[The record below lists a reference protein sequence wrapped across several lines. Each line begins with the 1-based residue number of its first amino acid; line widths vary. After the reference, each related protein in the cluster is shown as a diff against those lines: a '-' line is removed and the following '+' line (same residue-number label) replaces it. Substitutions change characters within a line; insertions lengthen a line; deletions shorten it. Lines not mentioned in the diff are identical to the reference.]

1 MLRRFICLLF
11 TIPTQKENVS
21 CAITGHMVLRLISP
35 EIKSLKYSD
44 KSSQNALC
52 EVSLSE
58 L

>member
-1 MLRRFICLLF
+1 MSPFHNSHTKGKPFLCY
-11 TIPTQKENVS
+11 NWSHGV
-21 CAITGHMVLRLISP
+21 MRLISS

-44 KSSQNALC
+44 SDKSSQNAFC

>member
-1 MLRRFICLLF
+1 MSPFHNSHTKGKLF
-11 TIPTQKENVS
+11 LCYNWSHGV
-21 CAITGHMVLRLISP
+21 MRLISP